1 MTSEVTMLET
11 LQLLR
16 GLYKSTVSTK
26 VRRALRLTIYLETLE
41 ACEWICGETPRR
53 LDALMPAADG

>member
-1 MTSEVTMLET
+1 MLET